1 MGIAKVILDSILG
14 LGRFSWSGLKATSY
28 ISYSLTK
35 NTIKGTASIAKQA
48 VKNTAKETA
57 RVTRVMTKRYAKPI
71 YNVGSFLYPIG
82 EAGIKVGKKV
92 VVPIVGT
99 GLLSYFIAKPIKDYV
114 ENQNEK
120 VQKFKEKSNR
130 LEFNDYLGN
139 GYFSFKASTER
150 QRAQNLLDQSNFS
163 GRELLGTEAEHYA

>member
-35 NTIKGTASIAKQA
+35 NTLRRTTNFTKNNIKKYATKASNKIPFGEK
-48 VKNTAKETA
+48 
-57 RVTRVMTKRYAKPI
+57 
-71 YNVGSFLYPIG
+71 LY
-82 EAGIKVGKKV
+82 KVGK
-92 VVPIVGT
+92 IGT
-99 GLLSYFIAKPIKDYV
+99 KIAIPVTGVGLLSYFITKPIKDYV
-114 ENQNEK
+114 EHQNEK

>member
-28 ISYSLTK
+28 MSYSLTK
-35 NTIKGTASIAKQA
+35 NTIKGTSSIAK
-48 VKNTAKETA
+48 KIA
-57 RVTRVMTKRYAKPI
+57 RRTGITTKRYAKPI
-71 YNVGSFLYPIG
+71 YNIGSALYPIG
-82 EAGIKVGKKV
+82 EFGMTIVA
-92 VVPIVGT
+92 PIVGIQ
-99 GLLSYFIAKPIKDYV
+99 LLSGFMTKNVKNYI

-120 VQKFKEKSNR
+120 IRNFKEKSAR
-130 LEFNDYLGN
+130 LEFNDYLN
-139 GYFSFKASTER
+139 TGYFTFKASTER

>member
-28 ISYSLTK
+28 MSYSLTK
-35 NTIKGTASIAKQA
+35 NTLKQVTNIKPKGWKSKLTF
-48 VKNTAKETA
+48 N
-57 RVTRVMTKRYAKPI
+57 
-71 YNVGSFLYPIG
+71 
-82 EAGIKVGKKV
+82 GIKATAV
-92 VVPIVGT
+92 IGT
-99 GLLSYFIAKPIKDYV
+99 ILTAGYFTAYKPFKNFADEQNDKIKYY
-114 ENQNEK
+114 
-120 VQKFKEKSNR
+120 KEKINR

>member
-28 ISYSLTK
+28 MSYSLTK
-35 NTIKGTASIAKQA
+35 NTLRRTTVNA
-48 VKNTAKETA
+48 
-57 RVTRVMTKRYAKPI
+57 KRYTQKASRKIPFGRTI
-71 YNVGSFLYPIG
+71 Y
-82 EAGIKVGKKV
+82 KVGKFGTKV
-92 VVPIVGT
+92 ATPVIGAS
-99 GLLSYFIAKPIKDYV
+99 LLTYFIAKPIKDYV

-120 VQKFKEKSNR
+120 IQRFKEKSVK
-130 LEFNDYLGN
+130 LEFNDYLN
-139 GYFSFKASTER
+139 TGYFTFKASTER